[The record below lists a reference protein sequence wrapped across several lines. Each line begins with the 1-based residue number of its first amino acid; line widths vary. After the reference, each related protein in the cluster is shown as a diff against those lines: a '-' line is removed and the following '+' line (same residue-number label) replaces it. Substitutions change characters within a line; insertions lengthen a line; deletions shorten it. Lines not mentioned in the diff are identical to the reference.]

1 MIVEHLRNN
10 PSRRHNIRKYEVNQ
24 IRPALF
30 PKPLN
35 LPIEILEKDGI
46 PCLKNTGGQDTTR
59 RLFEHPTGATAMRL
73 LHVPLS

>member
-1 MIVEHLRNN
+1 MEHLGNN
-10 PSRRHNIRKYEVNQ
+10 PGRRHNIRKDEANQ
-24 IRPALF
+24 IRPELF
-30 PKPLN
+30 PKPLS
-35 LPIEILEKDGI
+35 LSIEVIETEGI